1 MLSHARGARNPHR
14 RDGER
19 HNFKS
24 EISNFKSHLR
34 VTTRRARAIFGS
46 KLTRASPNVGSF
58 VLALFPVTIDPM
70 LRGFRPRRLAVALA
84 FALALVFAHGAAA
97 QDRDEFD
104 ETAADPVRLFERGQ
118 EAHAKK
124 DYERALELYEE
135 ALRLRP
141 DFAEAEFQKAAA
153 LVALKRLPEAEKSYR
168 RSIELR
174 RTWALPPA
182 ALGLML
188 VRTPGREK
196 EAEPLLR
203 RALELDAK
211 NLTATV
217 ALAEMRARAGDAAE
231 GVTLWRRATALKA
244 DDASLW
250 VALARAESGAK
261 DSAGALK
268 SFGRALEVEPSNVEA
283 RLGRADLLISTGE
296 KERALEDVRA
306 LEPLSKSDW
315 KLLVAVANRYG
326 LAGRKDEARR
336 VYETLPEEAR
346 QSEEG
351 RKLLAA
357 LTDLPC
363 EETAEARAALEQL
376 IGADPQN
383 APALA
388 CLGRLERTANPERSA
403 ELLRRA
409 ATLEPR
415 NVDYAV
421 GYAAALVQLKKFSEA
436 AGILQRVIEAAP
448 GHYEAHANF
457 AAALFE
463 LKLYNRAVVE
473 YKWIER
479 AKPELAIVH
488 YFIAIAHDR
497 MGEYE
502 AALASYETF
511 LARADAG
518 VNQLEI
524 EKVNLRLPSLRNQI
538 KRGEGVK
545 KDKRAQ

>member
-1 MLSHARGARNPHR
+1 MLYGFRHR
-14 RDGER
+14 RLVSALA
-19 HNFKS
+19 F
-24 EISNFKSHLR
+24 
-34 VTTRRARAIFGS
+34 A
-46 KLTRASPNVGSF
+46 F
-58 VLALFPVTIDPM
+58 VLALAPCV
-70 LRGFRPRRLAVALA
+70 
-84 FALALVFAHGAAA
+84 AA

-104 ETAADPVRLFERGQ
+104 ETAADPVKLFNRGQ
-118 EAHAKK
+118 EAHAKMEF
-124 DYERALELYEE
+124 ERPLELYEE
-135 ALRLRP
+135 ALQIKP

-168 RSIELR
+168 RAIELR

-182 ALGLML
+182 ALGLLL
-188 VRTPGREK
+188 VRTSGRER

-217 ALAEMRARAGDAAE
+217 ALAELRARAGDAAE
-231 GVTLWRRATALKA
+231 SAVLWRRATELKS
-244 DDASLW
+244 DDAALW
-250 VALARAESGAK
+250 VSLARAELGAK
-261 DSAGALK
+261 ETAGALK
-268 SFGRALEVEPSNVEA
+268 SFGRAIEVDSTNIDA
-283 RLGRADLLISTGE
+283 RLGRADLLISSGE
-296 KERALEDVRA
+296 KERALEDVSA
-306 LEPLSKSDW
+306 LEALAKSDW
-315 KLLVAVANRYG
+315 KLAVAVANRYG
-326 LAGRKDEARR
+326 LVGKKDEARR
-336 VYETLPEEAR
+336 VYESLPAEAK

-351 RKLLAA
+351 RKLHAA

-363 EETAEARAALEQL
+363 DETPEARATLEQL
-376 IGADPQN
+376 ITSEPKN
-383 APALA
+383 ATALA
-388 CLGRLERTANPERSA
+388 CLGKLERTNNPERSA

-409 ATLEPR
+409 AELETR

-421 GYAAALVQLKKFSEA
+421 GYAAALVQLRKFAEA
-436 AGILQRVIEAAP
+436 AGILQRVLAAAP
-448 GHYEAHANF
+448 NHYEAHANF

-479 AKPELAIVH
+479 AKPELAVVH
-488 YFIAIAHDR
+488 FFIAIAHDR

-502 AALASYETF
+502 EALAEYETF
-511 LARADAG
+511 LTRADAG

-538 KRGEGVK
+538 KRGEGLK

>member
-1 MLSHARGARNPHR
+1 
-14 RDGER
+14 
-19 HNFKS
+19 
-24 EISNFKSHLR
+24 
-34 VTTRRARAIFGS
+34 
-46 KLTRASPNVGSF
+46 
-58 VLALFPVTIDPM
+58 M
-70 LRGFRPRRLAVALA
+70 LRGFRQRRLAVALA
-84 FALALVFAHGAAA
+84 FALVLVFAHGAAA

-104 ETAADPVRLFERGQ
+104 ETAADPVKLFDRGQ

-124 DYERALELYEE
+124 DYERAVELYEE
-135 ALRLRP
+135 ALHIKP

-168 RSIELR
+168 RSMELR
-174 RTWALPPA
+174 RTWAFPPA

-217 ALAEMRARAGDAAE
+217 ALAEMRVRAGDAAE
-231 GVTLWRRATALKA
+231 SVTLWRRATVLKA

-250 VALARAESGAK
+250 VALARAELGAK
-261 DSAGALK
+261 DAVGALR

-283 RLGRADLLISTGE
+283 RLGRADLLISSGE

-306 LEPLSKSDW
+306 LEALSKSDW
-315 KLLVAVANRYG
+315 KLAVAVANRYG
-326 LAGRKDEARR
+326 LVGRKDEARR

-351 RKLLAA
+351 RKLSAA

-376 IGADPQN
+376 ISAEPKN
-383 APALA
+383 VPALA
-388 CLGRLERTANPERSA
+388 CLGRLERTGNPERSA

-409 ATLEPR
+409 AELEPR

-421 GYAAALVQLKKFSEA
+421 GYAAALVQLKKFAEA
-436 AGILQRVIEAAP
+436 AGILQRVIAAAP
-448 GHYEAHANF
+448 EHYEAHANF

-479 AKPELAIVH
+479 AKPELAVVH

-511 LARADAG
+511 LARADGG